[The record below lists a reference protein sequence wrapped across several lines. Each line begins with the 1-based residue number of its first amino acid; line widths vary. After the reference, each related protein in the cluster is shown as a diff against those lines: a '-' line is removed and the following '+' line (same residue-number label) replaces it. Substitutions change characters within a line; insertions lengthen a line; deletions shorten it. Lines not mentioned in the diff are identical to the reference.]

1 MYLQVKWQIFKF
13 VIIIFVYS
21 FLPST
26 VASSRMVHEPDN
38 TVRQVPVSKGET
50 RETEV
55 EGWCGVDGLK
65 VDLTVVRF
73 SGLVEVQWRP
83 LRKKWTEEEIK
94 LFNHVP

>member
-1 MYLQVKWQIFKF
+1 
-13 VIIIFVYS
+13 
-21 FLPST
+21 
-26 VASSRMVHEPDN
+26 MVHEPDN

-73 SGLVEVQWRP
+73 SGLVEVQ
-83 LRKKWTEEEIK
+83 
-94 LFNHVP
+94 